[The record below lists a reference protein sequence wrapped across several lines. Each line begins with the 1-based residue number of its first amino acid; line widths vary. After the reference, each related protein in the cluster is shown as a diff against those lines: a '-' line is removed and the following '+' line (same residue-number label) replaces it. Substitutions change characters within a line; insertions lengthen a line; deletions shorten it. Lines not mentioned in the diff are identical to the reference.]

1 MDDFCFYEV
10 ILYFISHVC
19 QLTDMFSFGSM
30 LENAHIYFIYW
41 SLKFFPYTEASAKTK
56 DGVQCAFEELVEKI
70 LQTPGLWESENQGQK
85 VRLGDQEHARPGACG
100 GYCSIPWKRKST
112 DVRGLTSDGKRRVSE
127 RWKWMSTF
135 LFVGST
141 SVGRTDTAVCTL
153 PFPSLIY
160 HYFLFKRIMQK
171 KSLVFEVGVLN

>member
-1 MDDFCFYEV
+1 MDDFCLYEV

-100 GYCSIPWKRKST
+100 GYCSIPWNEKAQTWEDWLVTGNGEWARGGSGWAPFYLSG
-112 DVRGLTSDGKRRVSE
+112 VRQSVEQTLLFAH
-127 RWKWMSTF
+127 F
-135 LFVGST
+135 LFHHLYITT
-141 SVGRTDTAVCTL
+141 SCLKESRR
-153 PFPSLIY
+153 
-160 HYFLFKRIMQK
+160 KRA
-171 KSLVFEVGVLN
+171 SCLRWVF